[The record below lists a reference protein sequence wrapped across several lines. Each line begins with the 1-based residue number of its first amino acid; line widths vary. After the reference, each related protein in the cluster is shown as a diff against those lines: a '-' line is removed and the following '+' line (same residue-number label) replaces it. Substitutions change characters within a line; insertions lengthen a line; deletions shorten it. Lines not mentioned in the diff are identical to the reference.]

1 MMLGVRASANVFG
14 KTRDFAFDFHAFMVY
29 TLGMEKKYTT
39 LFQKMLQASE
49 AMGETDDCA
58 VISVAIVGGLTYKDA
73 HNLLERAGRKPRES
87 TDIDQAH
94 QSLKLLNIK
103 TRDVTKQYRDTLGAK
118 TIRTLSRVMADRKG
132 VYLALT
138 HDHSMAIKDGVV
150 HDWCDG
156 GLYRIVRV
164 LKLRKGNTND

>member
-1 MMLGVRASANVFG
+1 
-14 KTRDFAFDFHAFMVY
+14 
-29 TLGMEKKYTT
+29 MEKKYTT

-94 QSLKLLNIK
+94 QSLKLLNINTK
-103 TRDVTKQYRDTLGAK
+103 DVTKQYRDTLGAK
-118 TIRTLSRVMADRKG
+118 TIRTLGRVIADRKG
-132 VYLALT
+132 IYLAYT
-138 HDHSMAIKDGVV
+138 YDHIMAVKDGII
-150 HDWCDG
+150 HDWLDG
-156 GLYRIVRV
+156 SLHRIIRV
-164 LKLRKGNTND
+164 EKLRHLKGNTNDR